1 MANIGASRPYYAK
14 YRKVGNNVQYFGGGL
29 MGKLVNFNVEMQAN
43 DNNNDFY
50 ADNAIAETQRGKF
63 SSGTLT
69 VSPDDLSQEVSK
81 DILGVSEQELPED
94 IPGITDTDVKE
105 LVYDDDLDAPYLG
118 IGMVQKKQVNNVTKW
133 RAIIL
138 AKVMFDVPPEAAET
152 EGESINWQVPELSGT
167 IMRDDSAK
175 HRWKR
180 EATFTTEE
188 QAMAYIRYMLN
199 IPTSTNAKAHSISI
213 GSLVLTPTF
222 SPDTTTYTATTT
234 NVADIIE
241 VESQHE
247 LATIVIEVNEE
258 EVENGDEI
266 PWETGSNTVE
276 ITITAEDGT
285 TTKTYTITVTKS

>member
-50 ADNAIAETQRGKF
+50 ADNAVAETQRGKF

-81 DILGVSEQELPED
+81 DIVGVKEEALTD
-94 IPGITDTDVKE
+94 VPGITDPDAKE
-105 LVYDDDLDAPYLG
+105 LVYDDDLTTPYLG
-118 IGMVQKKQVNNVTKW
+118 IGMVQKKQVNNITKW
-133 RAIIL
+133 RAVVL
-138 AKVMFDVPPEAAET
+138 TKVMFDVPPEAAET

-188 QAMAYIRYMLN
+188 QAIAYLRYVLN
-199 IPTSTNAKAHSISI
+199 IPASTNAKLNTIEI
-213 GSLVLTPTF
+213 GSLTLTPTF
-222 SPDTTTYTATTT
+222 DPDTTSYTASTT
-234 NVADIIE
+234 NAADVIS
-241 VESQHE
+241 VEPQKDS
-247 LATIVIEVNEE
+247 ATIVITANEE
-258 EVENGDEI
+258 DVENGDEI
-266 PWETGSNTVE
+266 PWDTGSNTVE
-276 ITITAEDGT
+276 IEVTAEDGT
-285 TTKTYTITVTKS
+285 TTKTYTVTVTKS

>member
-50 ADNAIAETQRGKF
+50 ADNAVAETQRGKF

-69 VSPDDLSQEVSK
+69 VSPDDLSQQVSK
-81 DILGVSEQELPED
+81 DIIGVKEQALTD
-94 IPGITDTDVKE
+94 VPGITDPDAKE
-105 LVYDDDLDAPYLG
+105 LVYDDDLTTPYLG
-118 IGMVQKKQVNNVTKW
+118 IGMVQKKQVNNITKW
-133 RAIIL
+133 RAVIL
-138 AKVMFDVPPEAAET
+138 TKVMFDVPPEAAET

-188 QAMAYIRYMLN
+188 QADIYIRHVLN
-199 IPTSTNAKAHSISI
+199 IPASTNAKLNSIEI
-213 GSLVLTPTF
+213 GDLTLTPAF
-222 SPDTTTYTATTT
+222 DPDVTTYTAATT
-234 NVADIIE
+234 NPADVIAVAAQKD
-241 VESQHE
+241 S
-247 LATIVIEVNEE
+247 ATIVITANEE
-258 EVENGDEI
+258 DVENGDEI
-266 PWETGSNTVE
+266 PWNTGSNTVE
-276 ITITAEDGT
+276 IEVTAEDGT
-285 TTKTYTITVTKS
+285 TTKTYTVTVTKS